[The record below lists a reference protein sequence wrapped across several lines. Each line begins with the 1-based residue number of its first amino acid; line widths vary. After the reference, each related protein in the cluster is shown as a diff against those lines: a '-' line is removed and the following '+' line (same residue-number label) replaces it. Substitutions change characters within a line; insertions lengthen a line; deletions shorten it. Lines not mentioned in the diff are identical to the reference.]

1 MLSKTQLRKLLTVPA
16 IVRKIAAAWAKV
28 EDRLAKKRKVSV
40 ATVRRMRKLLK
51 ALA

>member
-1 MLSKTQLRKLLTVPA
+1 MLSKTQLRKLLTVPS
-16 IVRKIAAAWAKV
+16 IVKQIAAAWANV
-28 EDRLAKKRKVSV
+28 ESRLDNDRKVSV